1 MDGLDSVRETAWRV
15 IEGYST
21 WKPRPVVE
29 TNART
34 LETNEMGDKRVT
46 DTVVRTFL

>member
-1 MDGLDSVRETAWRV
+1 MDGPDSVRETAWRV

-29 TNART
+29 MNART
-34 LETNEMGDKRVT
+34 LETNEMGDKRATGTAVS
-46 DTVVRTFL
+46 TFL